1 MKLLV
6 CLLVLFFVA
15 HSVCLA
21 SAKTERYVRSNASTT
36 CPVKSCLTLNE
47 YANDSVK
54 YFTSDTSFIFLDGE
68 HYLDSALW
76 VRNKANISMRGT
88 NVNVSIVLLSNAY
101 FKFTEFQEFVL
112 NSLIIRFHG
121 FDSDEGLRFSS
132 ALIIENCHGFTL
144 SNLKFSRYPGTE
156 GLSRAIFL
164 QQSTVNITNS
174 SVSNCNNTQGSAIY
188 ASWSTLNFFGSNLF
202 SRNQVLY
209 NGTLFVFSSSVFF
222 NGSTIF
228 DGNEGFGNDDYSAQ
242 GGAIYMENSTVAVQG
257 TANFTKNS
265 ITGLGF
271 GGAISAH
278 SSNLSINATAILV
291 NNSADFGGAI
301 YAEVSYVQLAGDVT
315 FENNQASYGGAIHMD
330 GAFSAHSSNLSI
342 NATMIFFN
350 NSAGGDGGAI
360 YAEVSHV
367 QLAGDVAIEN
377 NQAAFGGAI
386 WMVGGSVLITGNISF
401 VSNVA
406 GQGGAMGLVG
416 STQLL
421 LRSPLVA
428 SFYDNEA
435 YSNGGAIYNDD
446 STSVCS
452 DSQPDCF
459 FAEVPDS
466 DQRELHLNFSKNSA
480 PQGGAVIYGGNL
492 EHCLVNQT
500 SGISFLQNV
509 SNIIS
514 SEISSDPLKVCICEN
529 ETIAYCPDSQVVS
542 VKLGELFNISL
553 ITIGQLNSSV
563 SSRILASIID
573 GPGSV
578 QLYPEYPFSN
588 KTCTNVGI
596 RVLANEHVDLDI
608 LQLYPEDRP
617 CDNIAISLGIN
628 LDDCPPGFDHVKD
641 RCNCERRLSELID
654 KEKVKKTTCDIDSGT
669 ISRPG
674 NAWIQPIWNHS
685 KYLGFIWHPNC
696 PLGYCKSSQEPIQL
710 NFSNLNTSDSLCAK
724 NHTGMLCGTC
734 KQNYSLTLGKY
745 TCEMCENKSLSLL
758 LFFAVSG
765 IALIA
770 VLLVLRITVATG
782 TINGL
787 ILYANIVSVNR
798 DIFFP
803 PDMVNINVYPLT
815 VFLAWLNLDFGIST
829 CFYDGL
835 DAYVYAWLQYLFPI
849 YLWCLIGVIIVIN
862 KLPIKIGG
870 LFGSNPVAVLATV
883 ILMSYTKLL
892 QSSIVALSYTRLDYQ
907 LDYPDNKTVTVWLYN
922 GTVTYFEGKHLYL
935 AVAAILVIA
944 FLILPYI
951 FLLTFGY
958 HLLAYSNRR
967 YCSWFNTFKPF
978 LDPYYAPFNGKT
990 RYWSG
995 FLLLVRGGLY
1005 VGFAFNALGNPNAN
1019 LVAISVVFLV
1029 LAAMLGHRVYDK
1041 LYVNIL
1047 EVSFIL
1053 NVCILSIFT
1062 CYVRSIEGS
1071 QDGLSAKGFTLQAIV
1086 SYLSLGLAFVEFL
1099 GIVLF
1104 HVYLCIKKRGICERR
1119 LVRWR
1124 AVPGGGQNQ
1133 HAPPVE
1139 QGRQL
1144 LDSNAHFREPLLE
1157 DEDY

>member
-6 CLLVLFFVA
+6 CLLALLFVS

-21 SAKTERYVRSNASTT
+21 SAKTERYVRSNASTA
-36 CPVKSCLTLNE
+36 CPVKPCLTLNE

-54 YFTSDTSFIFLDGE
+54 YFTSDTSFVFLDGE
-68 HYLDSALW
+68 HYLNSALW
-76 VRNKANISMRGT
+76 VRNKTNISMRGN
-88 NVNVSIVLLSNAY
+88 NVNVTIVLLSNAY
-101 FKFTEFQEFVL
+101 FKFMKSQEFVL
-112 NSLIIRFHG
+112 NSLIIRFRELY
-121 FDSDEGLRFSS
+121 SDEGFSS
-132 ALIIENCHGFTL
+132 ALIIENCHGFVL
-144 SNLKFSRYPGTE
+144 SNLKFSRYPGAE

-164 QQSTVNITNS
+164 QHSTVNITNS

-188 ASWSTLNFFGSNLF
+188 ASWSNINFFGSNLF
-202 SRNQVLY
+202 SRNVVLIE
-209 NGTLFVFSSSVFF
+209 GTLFVFRSSVFF

-228 DGNEGFGNDDYSAQ
+228 DGNVGSGNFSVQ
-242 GGAIYMENSTVAVQG
+242 GVAIYMENSTVGIQG
-257 TANFTKNS
+257 TSSFTQNN
-265 ITGLGF
+265 IIVNGV

-278 SSNLSINATAILV
+278 ISNLSINATAIFV
-291 NNSADFGGAI
+291 NNSAG
-301 YAEVSYVQLAGDVT
+301 
-315 FENNQASYGGAIHMD
+315 YGGAIHAEVSD
-330 GAFSAHSSNLSI
+330 VQLLGDSI
-342 NATMIFFN
+342 FDN
-350 NSAGGDGGAI
+350 NFAYSTGGAI
-360 YAEVSHV
+360 YTVSGNV
-367 QLAGDVAIEN
+367 VIAGNISFISNEAPRGGGIGLEGSTQLLLQSPLVAN
-377 NQAAFGGAI
+377 FHGNSAAFGGAI
-386 WMVGGSVLITGNISF
+386 FNRDSIS
-401 VSNVA
+401 
-406 GQGGAMGLVG
+406 L
-416 STQLL
+416 
-421 LRSPLVA
+421 
-428 SFYDNEA
+428 
-435 YSNGGAIYNDD
+435 
-446 STSVCS
+446 CS
-452 DSQPDCF
+452 DSQQDCF
-459 FAEVPDS
+459 IAEDPDS
-466 DQRELHLNFSKNSA
+466 DQRDLHLTFSKNSA
-480 PQGGAVIYGGNL
+480 PKGGAVIYGGNL
-492 EHCLVNQT
+492 EHCLVDQTT

-514 SEISSDPLKVCICEN
+514 SEVSSDPLKVCICEN
-529 ETIAYCPDSQVVS
+529 GTIADCTDSHEVS
-542 VKLGELFNISL
+542 VKRGELFNISL

-563 SSRILASIID
+563 SSAILARHD

-578 QLYPEYPFSN
+578 QLSPDYPFSDS
-588 KTCTNVGI
+588 TCTNVWI
-596 RVLANEHVDLDI
+596 RVFATEDVGSDT
-608 LQLYPEDRP
+608 LQLYPDGL
-617 CDNIAISLGIN
+617 CGSIDATISLVIN
-628 LDDCPPGFDHVKD
+628 LYDCPVGFDLVDDHCD
-641 RCNCERRLSELID
+641 CERRLSELID
-654 KEKVKKTTCDIDSGT
+654 KEKSTTCDIDSGI

-685 KYLGFIWHPNC
+685 EYLGFIWHPDC
-696 PLGYCKSSQEPIQL
+696 PLNYCYHQKPIQL
-710 NFSNLNTSDSLCAK
+710 NFSSPSTSNSLCTD
-724 NHTGMLCGTC
+724 NRTGMLCGAC
-734 KQNYSLTLGKY
+734 KQNYSLTLDNY
-745 TCEMCENKSLSLL
+745 TCEMCDNKFLSLL

-803 PDMVNINVYPLT
+803 PDMINAYPLP
-815 VFLAWLNLDFGIST
+815 VFLAWLNLDFRLST
-829 CFYDGL
+829 CFYDGFN
-835 DAYVYAWLQYLFPI
+835 AYIYAWFQLLFPI

-883 ILMSYTKLL
+883 IMMSYTKLL
-892 QSSIVALSYTRLDYQ
+892 QSSIVALAYTQLYYQ
-907 LDYPDNKTVTVWLYN
+907 LDNPDNKTITVWLYD

-958 HLLAYSNRR
+958 HLLAYSNQR

-1005 VGFAFNALGNPNAN
+1005 VGFTVGNPNAN
-1019 LVAISVVFLV
+1019 LIAISVTFLV
-1029 LAAMLGHRVYDK
+1029 LAAIPWLGYRVYEK
-1041 LYVNIL
+1041 LYLNIL

-1053 NVCILSIFT
+1053 NVCVLSIFT
-1062 CYVRSIEGS
+1062 YYVRSIEGS
-1071 QDGLSAKGFTLQAIV
+1071 LTGLSDEGVKLQAIV
-1086 SYLSLGLAFVEFL
+1086 TYLSLGLAFVEFL

-1104 HVYLCIKKRGICERR
+1104 HLYLCIKKRGICERR

-1124 AVPGGGQNQ
+1124 AMRGGGQNQ